1 MELFINKKLKQFSH
15 KYTTQKHFITHSTME
30 HLQQFKQLTGL
41 DLTTF
46 GNNHHIKDEKERE
59 KQNQIDIALY
69 QLVQQHP
76 YGIPCH
82 IITTP
87 E

>member
-1 MELFINKKLKQFSH
+1 
-15 KYTTQKHFITHSTME
+15 ME

-46 GNNHHIKDEKERE
+46 GNNHHIKEQQERE

-69 QLVQQHP
+69 QIVRDNPH
-76 YGIPCH
+76 GIPYRVIH
-82 IITTP
+82 TT